1 MFLPVNDL
9 QAILDTRF
17 FGSDKA
23 HCINVVGD
31 NVASFPHCC
40 VAKVTPIPRT
50 GS

>member
-9 QAILDTRF
+9 HAILETRF

-23 HCINVVGD
+23 HCINVVGY
-31 NVASFPHCC
+31 NVASYPHCC
-40 VAKVTPIPRT
+40 IAKVIART